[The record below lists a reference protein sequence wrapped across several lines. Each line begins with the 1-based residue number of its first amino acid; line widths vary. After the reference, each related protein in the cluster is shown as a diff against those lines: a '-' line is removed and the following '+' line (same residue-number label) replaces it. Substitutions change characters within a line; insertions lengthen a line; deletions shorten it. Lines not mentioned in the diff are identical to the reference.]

1 MAEKK
6 SNQELA
12 QDLLYAQTSEEVQAE
27 KLINFWRNNKFFLF
41 SLLIAILVA
50 TVGVEFYQNWQKNI
64 RLKDSAVYEEASL
77 LASQGENE
85 KAVEL
90 FKSLE
95 NAKTDYSYLAT
106 MRVAGIYFNEGK
118 EEDGI
123 KELDIL
129 RTNPKTPEDLKAI
142 VTFSY
147 VGHLLDKEKPEVLQE
162 MLKPYLTTGNIWY
175 GAAAELSALIM
186 IHENKSADAKAF
198 LGIAVKETHL
208 PEAALTR
215 LQILQSVVES
225 K

>member
-12 QDLLYAQTSEEVQAE
+12 QDLLYTQTSEEVQAE
-27 KLINFWRNNKFFLF
+27 KLINFWKNNKFFLL

-64 RLKDSAVYEEASL
+64 RLKDSSIYEQASL

-85 KAVEL
+85 KAIDL
-90 FKSLE
+90 FKSIE
-95 NAKTDYSYLAT
+95 NAKTDYSYLAA

-118 EEDGI
+118 EEEGI

-147 VGHLLDKEKPEVLQE
+147 VGHLMDKEKPETLQE
-162 MLKPYLTTGNIWY
+162 ILSPYLVSGNIWY

-186 IHENKSADAKAF
+186 IHENKFAEAKTF
-198 LGIAVKETHL
+198 LDTAIKEEKL
-208 PEAALTR
+208 PEAALSR
-215 LQILQSVVES
+215 LQILQSVVEN